1 MPLLERGISSKA
13 GRELG
18 EEIASAHR
26 RGESRFPNMPAS
38 PDQPSTCS
46 KRRREI
52 ARNHGI
58 EFLGIVGAGGYFF
71 FLSLSLCF
79 TCDLTTQFSDFSESF
94 LQLSAKLL
102 DLAFQFSHCFLQFRQ
117 VIENRHG
124 AQPYL
129 VLDPRRTGIS
139 RARGNIVRNRA
150 LRRQDCAVA
159 HVQVSRACGLSS
171 ENAAVANNG

>member
-79 TCDLTTQFSDFSESF
+79 TYDLTTQFSDFSES
-94 LQLSAKLL
+94 LL
-102 DLAFQFSHCFLQFRQ
+102 PHFCNCARSCLTSRSSS
-117 VIENRHG
+117 
-124 AQPYL
+124 
-129 VLDPRRTGIS
+129 RTVFCNSGK
-139 RARGNIVRNRA
+139 
-150 LRRQDCAVA
+150 
-159 HVQVSRACGLSS
+159 
-171 ENAAVANNG
+171 